1 MRRIG
6 ALTLAILFKECKYW
20 DANGDGTIT
29 EEEYIGQVRN
39 IMK

>member
-1 MRRIG
+1 VTTK
-6 ALTLAILFKECKYW
+6 AEKECKYW

-29 EEEYIGQVRN
+29 EEEYVSQARK

>member
-1 MRRIG
+1 MSLFRV
-6 ALTLAILFKECKYW
+6 LTLYW

-29 EEEYIGQVRN
+29 EEEYIGQVRK